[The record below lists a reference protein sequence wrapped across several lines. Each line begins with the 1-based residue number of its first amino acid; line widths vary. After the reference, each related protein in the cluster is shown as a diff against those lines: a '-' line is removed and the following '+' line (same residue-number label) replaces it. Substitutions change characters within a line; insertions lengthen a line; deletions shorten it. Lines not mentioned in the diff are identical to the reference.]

1 MRADAE
7 PHSWTV
13 AQTFV
18 SAGDPTGRNA
28 CATKIARPDRIAVGR
43 LAFVG
48 LAFLLLITCLGIAC
62 QAERQAGAPAE
73 GGDPLKVAATATTG
87 PEGEGGPGIFHDEVI
102 FGQSAAFTGAAR
114 FLGTGMRLG
123 IEAAFH
129 EVNQSGGVHGRHL
142 VLETLDDAYEPNYA
156 SANTKL
162 LIENRKVFALIG
174 AVGTP
179 TSRVTAPLAHEAGAP
194 FIAPFTGAEF
204 LRDPE
209 LDNVLNLR
217 ASYYQETEEMVERLT
232 EDLGVTRVG
241 VLYQNDSYGQNGL
254 DGTTLALERRGLK
267 PVASGHYERNTRAV
281 KSAVT
286 TIMAAEPEAVIM
298 IGSYAPVART
308 VELVRREADP
318 ALMAVSFVG
327 SRALADALGAD
338 GEGVYVTQV
347 VPHPEDSGN
356 PVVARYH
363 AALSDYDARAEPEF
377 VSLEGYLAGRL
388 AIAGLEACGRA
399 LSRECFIEAL
409 HTPEPIDIDGM
420 RLKFGPRD
428 NQGSDEVFLTV
439 MGADRE
445 YRQVERLTDVK

>member
-1 MRADAE
+1 MH
-7 PHSWTV
+7 P
-13 AQTFV
+13 
-18 SAGDPTGRNA
+18 
-28 CATKIARPDRIAVGR
+28 TKIKVRR
-43 LAFVG
+43 LTSMG
-48 LAFLLLITCLGIAC
+48 LAFLLLVTCLGIAC
-62 QAERQAGAPAE
+62 QTERQAGNPAQ
-73 GGDPLKVAATATTG
+73 GNDPLKIAATVMTG
-87 PEGEGGPGIFHDEVI
+87 SEGAGPPGVFNDEVI

-142 VLETLDDAYEPNYA
+142 ALETLDDAYEPNYA

-179 TSRVTAPLAHEAGAP
+179 TSQMAAPLAHEADVP
-194 FIAPFTGAEF
+194 FIAPFTGAQF

-209 LDNVLNLR
+209 LGNVLNLR

-254 DGTTLALERRGLK
+254 DGTALALERRGLK

-281 KSAVT
+281 KSAVDR
-286 TIMAAEPEAVIM
+286 ILEADPEAIIM
-298 IGSYAPVART
+298 VSSYAPAART
-308 VELVRREADP
+308 VELARREADP
-318 ALMAVSFVG
+318 VLMAVSFVG
-327 SRALADALGAD
+327 SRALADALGAE

-347 VPHPEDSGN
+347 VPHPDDDSIS
-356 PVVARYH
+356 VVARYH
-363 AALSDYDARAEPEF
+363 AALADYDARAEPGF

-388 AIAGLEACGRA
+388 AIAGLEACGRE
-399 LSRECFIEAL
+399 LSRECFIKAL
-409 HTPEPIDIDGM
+409 HTAEPIDIDGI

-439 MGADRE
+439 MGADGE
-445 YRQVERLTDVK
+445 YRQVERLVDTR

>member
-1 MRADAE
+1 MDRGVMPSIHCNE
-7 PHSWTV
+7 
-13 AQTFV
+13 
-18 SAGDPTGRNA
+18 G
-28 CATKIARPDRIAVGR
+28 ATLAHPIRIVVRR
-43 LAFVG
+43 LTSMG
-48 LAFLLLITCLGIAC
+48 LAFLMLVACLGIAC
-62 QAERQAGAPAE
+62 QTERQAGNPSE
-73 GGDPLKVAATATTG
+73 GDDPLKIAAAVTMG
-87 PEGEGGPGIFHDEVI
+87 PEEAGPPGVFDDEVI

-129 EVNQSGGVHGRHL
+129 EVNRSGGVHGRHL
-142 VLETLDDAYEPNYA
+142 VLETLDDAYEPNHA
-156 SANTKL
+156 SANTNL

-179 TSRVTAPLAHEAGAP
+179 TSLVTAPLAHEAGVP

-281 KSAVT
+281 KSAVDR
-286 TIMAAEPEAVIM
+286 ILGADPEAIIM
-298 IGSYAPVART
+298 VSSYAPAART
-308 VELVRREADP
+308 VELARREADP
-318 ALMAVSFVG
+318 VFLAVSFVG
-327 SRALADALGAD
+327 SRALADALGAE

-347 VPHPEDSGN
+347 VPHPDDGAI

-363 AALSDYDARAEPEF
+363 EALAAYDARAEPGF

-388 AIAGLEACGRA
+388 AIAGLEACGREV
-399 LSRECFIEAL
+399 SRDCFIEAL
-409 HTPEPIDIDGM
+409 QTAETIDIDGM
-420 RLKFGPRD
+420 QLKFGPQD
-428 NQGSDEVFLTV
+428 NQGSDAVFLTV
-439 MGADRE
+439 MGADGD
-445 YRQVERLTDVK
+445 YRQVESLVDKR

>member
-1 MRADAE
+1 MPSIRFVNEGATIA
-7 PHSWTV
+7 HRTV
-13 AQTFV
+13 MPV
-18 SAGDPTGRNA
+18 R
-28 CATKIARPDRIAVGR
+28 R
-43 LAFVG
+43 LASMG
-48 LAFLLLITCLGIAC
+48 LAFLMLVTCLGIAC
-62 QAERQAGAPAE
+62 QSESRAGAPAE
-73 GGDPLKVAATATTG
+73 GSDPLKIPATATTE
-87 PEGEGGPGIFHDEVI
+87 PEGAGPTGVFDDEII

-123 IEAAFH
+123 IEAAFL

-142 VLETLDDAYEPNYA
+142 VLESLDDAYEPNYS

-179 TSRVTAPLAHEAGAP
+179 TARTAAPLAHEAGVP

-209 LDNVLNLR
+209 LDSVLNLR

-267 PVASGHYERNTRAV
+267 PVVSGHYERNTRAV
-281 KSAVT
+281 KSAVDR
-286 TIMAAEPEAVIM
+286 ILEADPEAIIM
-298 IGSYAPVART
+298 VSSYAPAART
-308 VELVRREADP
+308 VELARREADP
-318 ALMAVSFVG
+318 VLMAVSFVG
-327 SRALADALGAD
+327 SRALANALGAE

-347 VPHPEDSGN
+347 VPHPDDGGN
-356 PVVARYH
+356 PVIARYH
-363 AALSDYDARAEPEF
+363 AALADYDARAEPGF

-388 AIAGLEACGRA
+388 AIAGLEACGRE
-399 LSRECFIEAL
+399 LSRNCFIKAL
-409 HTPEPIDIDGM
+409 HTAEPVDIDGM
-420 RLKFGPRD
+420 QLEFGPRD

-439 MGADRE
+439 MGADGE
-445 YRQVERLTDVK
+445 YRQVERLADPQ

>member
-1 MRADAE
+1 MLSRHFDE
-7 PHSWTV
+7 
-13 AQTFV
+13 
-18 SAGDPTGRNA
+18 G
-28 CATKIARPDRIAVGR
+28 ATIARPARTVVRR
-43 LAFVG
+43 LASAG
-48 LAFLLLITCLGIAC
+48 LAFLLLVICLGIAC
-62 QAERQAGAPAE
+62 QTERQADAPAE
-73 GGDPLKVAATATTG
+73 GDGAPTVRATAVTGSGGNGDPGV
-87 PEGEGGPGIFHDEVI
+87 FHDEVI

-114 FLGTGMRLG
+114 FLGTGMLLG

-142 VLETLDDAYEPNYA
+142 ALETLDDAYEPNYA

-179 TSRVTAPLAHEAGAP
+179 TSRVTAPLAHEAGVP

-209 LDNVLNLR
+209 LDNVFNLR

-286 TIMAAEPEAVIM
+286 GIMAAEPEALIM
-298 IGSYAPVART
+298 VGSYAPVART
-308 VELVRREADP
+308 VELARREADP
-318 ALMAVSFVG
+318 VLMAVSFVG
-327 SRALADALGAD
+327 SRALADALGAE

-347 VPHPEDSGN
+347 VPHPDDGGN

-363 AALSDYDARAEPEF
+363 AALSDYDARAEPGF

-388 AIAGLEACGRA
+388 AIAGLEACGRE
-399 LSRECFIEAL
+399 LSRDCFIKAL

-445 YRQVERLTDVK
+445 YRQVERVADGQ